1 MRINV
6 EAQNTTKSPK
16 SRARNVLSVVNTCS
30 RDRNCTLITKLRMK
44 DGGIDKINNLVHLY
58 KVGHKYR
65 TYTNSP

>member
-1 MRINV
+1 MLKLKILQSRPSLEV
-6 EAQNTTKSPK
+6 E
-16 SRARNVLSVVNTCS
+16 NVLSMVNTCS
-30 RDRNCTLITKLRMK
+30 TDRNCTLITKLRMK